1 MTTIASR
8 VGRVIAVAASAAAI
22 TMAVPTITA
31 VSAAMLDHAT
41 PVTGY
46 AVPAVLPP
54 CVNEDGSGGPVPC
67 LWNARTMGNGQGRSF
82 VVTVLD
88 LRG

>member
-1 MTTIASR
+1 MTTIATR
-8 VGRVIAVAASAAAI
+8 VGRVIAIAASAAAI

-67 LWNARTMGNGQGRSF
+67 LWDGTRMGNGVGATY